1 MEARSPSPAD
11 VREAQKRHWTSVADA
26 WAKWFDWTEQNFAPL
41 TRLLRERSGWE
52 PGAAILDI
60 GCGSGYPALAAAA
73 AVRPSGKVTAI
84 DVSPRMLAVTAAR
97 AAADGLDNIDVLEMD
112 AENLRFADETFDV
125 VTDVCALMFSPEP
138 ERVVREIRRVL
149 KPDGR
154 FGIVVWDGP
163 ALNPFSMLILDV
175 ISKFIALPPLP
186 APTAPGPFQLAADG
200 SLESVVRAGGFANLA
215 IESHVM
221 TFEFESVD
229 EYIHVVTDM
238 TGWRRRMERL
248 SAHDLSNFRFALTQ
262 AVRPHSQDGRV
273 RLLATVRCAFGS
285 KGNGPSNAEEN

>member
-1 MEARSPSPAD
+1 MEAGSPSPAD

-26 WAKWFDWTEQNFAPL
+26 WAKWFDWTERNFAPL
-41 TRLLRERSGWE
+41 TRLLHERTKWE

-73 AVRPSGKVTAI
+73 AVGPLGKVTAV

-97 AAADGLDNIDVLEMD
+97 AAADGLDNIDVLEME

-138 ERVVREIRRVL
+138 ERAVREIRRVL
-149 KPDGR
+149 KPEGR
-154 FGIVVWDGP
+154 FGIVVWDGA
-163 ALNPFSMLILDV
+163 ALNPFSMLILGV
-175 ISKFIALPPLP
+175 IRKFIALPPLP
-186 APTAPGPFQLAADG
+186 EPTAPGPFRFAAVGALA
-200 SLESVVRAGGFANLA
+200 SVVRAGGFVNPA

-229 EYIHVVTDM
+229 EYIYVVTDV
-238 TGWRRRMERL
+238 TGWRRRMEVL
-248 SAHDLSNFRFALTQ
+248 SADDLSNFKLALTQ
-262 AVRPHSQDGRV
+262 AVQPHIQDGRV
-273 RLLATVRCAFGS
+273 RLLATVRCAFGR
-285 KGNGPSNAEEN
+285 K

>member
-1 MEARSPSPAD
+1 MEAGSPSPTD

-26 WAKWFDWTEQNFAPL
+26 WAKWFDWTERNFASL
-41 TRLLRERSGWE
+41 TLLLRERTVWE

-84 DVSPRMLAVTAAR
+84 DVSPKMVALTAAR
-97 AAADGLDNIDVLEMD
+97 AAADGLDNVDVLEMD

-138 ERVVREIRRVL
+138 ERAVREIRRVL

-154 FGIVVWDGP
+154 FGIVVWDGA
-163 ALNPFSMLILDV
+163 ALNPFSMLILGV

-186 APTAPGPFQLAADG
+186 EPTAPGPFRFAAVG
-200 SLESVVRAGGFANLA
+200 ALESVVRAGGFANPA

-229 EYIHVVTDM
+229 EYIHVVTDV
-238 TGWRRRMERL
+238 TGWRRRMEVL
-248 SAHDLSNFRFALTQ
+248 SADDLSSFKLALTQ
-262 AVRPHSQDGRV
+262 AVQPHIHDGRV
-273 RLLATVRCAFGS
+273 RLLATVRCAFGR
-285 KGNGPSNAEEN
+285 K